1 MVPPQPKTEHPP
13 SAVDDLLARVE
24 DAERR
29 IAEAL
34 TPEPV
39 DWEAHYRDV
48 LSDAAAAGRRVG
60 ALAEGGA

>member
-1 MVPPQPKTEHPP
+1 MIPPQPKTEHPP

-39 DWEAHYRDV
+39 DYEAQYRERFAD
-48 LSDAAAAGRRVG
+48 LEAMARRIG
-60 ALAEGGA
+60 TTDGGA

>member
-1 MVPPQPKTEHPP
+1 MIPPQPKTEHPP

-29 IAEAL
+29 IEEAL

-39 DWEAHYRDV
+39 DYEAVYRERFAD
-48 LSDAAAAGRRVG
+48 LASMARRVD
-60 ALAEGGA
+60 ATDGGA